1 MSYINGK
8 DVFPQELLEQI
19 YNYCESG
26 LIYIP
31 PNDTRKKTWGE
42 TTGIKECL
50 RLRNDE
56 IRKKKSLGYTIVQLT
71 EEYHL
76 SYDSIK
82 RILYRK
88 DKKSSL

>member
-19 YNYCESG
+19 RQYCESG

-31 PNDTRKKTWGE
+31 PNDASKRTWGE
-42 TTGIKECL
+42 TTGIKEYL
-50 RLRNDE
+50 RVRNDE
-56 IRKKKSLGYTIVQLT
+56 IRKKKTSGYTIIQLA

-76 SYDSIK
+76 SVDSIK

-88 DKKSSL
+88 VKESPF